1 MGRALTFDPP
11 KKNSRQSVR
20 KWEKFP
26 LCGVDFLSRLCY
38 NIPRS
43 KEIAVQY
50 GPRICGTLTIKSTE
64 YRQRE

>member
-1 MGRALTFDPP
+1 MGRTSTFDPS

-26 LCGVDFLSRLCY
+26 LYGVDFLSRLCY

-43 KEIAVQY
+43 KEIAAQY
-50 GPRICGTLTIKSTE
+50 EPENLRDADN
-64 YRQRE
+64 

>member
-1 MGRALTFDPP
+1 NSSAPSLQTGEGDFCGAGLLLEGASS
-11 KKNSRQSVR
+11 KNSRQSVR

-43 KEIAVQY
+43 KEMTAQY
-50 GPRICGTLTIKSTE
+50 GA
-64 YRQRE
+64 